1 MILWLILRLHWR
13 FSTILETSRKSVWSS
28 VFWYVKVCIFWIC
41 IQYTIH
47 WDKTQI
53 LKKLLTDKINEK
65 KCPLFFFFELQL
77 MAVLLLI
84 YHPYM
89 SWNKRF
95 FSLKLCVGISISIPF
110 HFCESLYFRSTKCMN
125 SLTLKCLNSFQN

>member
-53 LKKLLTDKINEK
+53 LKKFLTDKINEK
-65 KCPLFFFFELQL
+65 KCPLFFFFGAPTYGSFTFNLPSLYELKQE
-77 MAVLLLI
+77 VLL
-84 YHPYM
+84 
-89 SWNKRF
+89 SKTVCGN
-95 FSLKLCVGISISIPF
+95 F
-110 HFCESLYFRSTKCMN
+110 HFDSV
-125 SLTLKCLNSFQN
+125 SFLWKFIFLFNQMHELFDFKVS